1 MHQALALQLLESHV
15 WGSGTQMA
23 AAAEDLLEVVYA
35 IDREEQEA
43 QEEREDDTE
52 RARDGDGTDTETDAN
67 TDKLSPELQ
76 AFYDTF
82 LEPDCQSPQWTH
94 TPVSGGRERRQA
106 KRGRERQSDKEPPLR
121 RTTAEQLSEGDNAA
135 AAVTLAESAES
146 ETATNTAGG
155 AIFRLVSDGDEELL
169 LPRPPEPLGDIPIP
183 AYESD
188 LGMVP
193 PDDAGGIAEEAL
205 PSTAGNTPDDAG
217 AAPLREPERTVAWRR
232 RSVLAASPIIVG
244 GLVKMLNGGDC
255 DELLSACSVV
265 AGLCQGHVENATL
278 MGQATGLVTGLC
290 RALGYGTKPSAA
302 WTLPGGGGGGG
313 GVAGPAGWGGFDEG
327 ISGQGGGAQAGAGGA
342 GMEAIEVK
350 EAASQALVHLAMQN
364 RANKL
369 NVVRCEGALES
380 LRALLVDRAHPDL
393 QDTAAMVIANC
404 ADNFAAGGG
413 AEAARAIVDTPGML
427 AALRNLVEESVLSF
441 TDSADRSAGL
451 AAVISLSDHE
461 ELRAELRAAGI
472 SRALQC
478 MLQCNCRGAEY
489 DSMRAEALMAA
500 VNLAENADTV
510 RGDAGVLRTVVH
522 LSECAVIGQ
531 RGEGQAPIW
540 AVRECLRPLVSLS
553 VGRLGVF
560 CGNARRES
568 ACGV

>member
-1 MHQALALQLLESHV
+1 MHQALALQLVESHV

-23 AAAEDLLEVVYA
+23 AAAEDLLEVMYA

-82 LEPDCQSPQWTH
+82 LEPDCQSLQWAH

-106 KRGRERQSDKEPPLR
+106 KRGRERQSDKEPALR
-121 RTTAEQLSEGDNAA
+121 RTTAEQLSEGDHAA

-146 ETATNTAGG
+146 EVTTNTAGG
-155 AIFRLVSDGDEELL
+155 AIIRLVSDADEGLL
-169 LPRPPEPLGDIPIP
+169 LPRPRPPEPLVDIRIP
-183 AYESD
+183 AYESNP
-188 LGMVP
+188 GMVP
-193 PDDAGGIAEEAL
+193 PHDAGGIAEAAL
-205 PSTAGNTPDDAG
+205 LSTASNTPDDAG
-217 AAPLREPERTVAWRR
+217 GAPVREPERTVAWKR
-232 RSVLAASPIIVG
+232 RSVFAASPIIVG

-255 DELLSACSVV
+255 DELLSACNVI

-278 MGQATGLVTGLC
+278 MGQATGLVNGLC
-290 RALGYGTKPSAA
+290 RALGYGTKASAPRT
-302 WTLPGGGGGGG
+302 WPGGGGAAGAAVWG
-313 GVAGPAGWGGFDEG
+313 GVNEG
-327 ISGQGGGAQAGAGGA
+327 ISGQGGGAQAGAGSA
-342 GMEAIEVK
+342 GMEAVEVR

-472 SRALQC
+472 HRALQC
-478 MLQCNCRGAEY
+478 MLQCPCRGAEY

-500 VNLAENADTV
+500 VNLAEDADTV
-510 RGDAGVLRTVVH
+510 RGDAGVLRTVVR

-531 RGEGQAPIW
+531 KGEGQAPIW

-560 CGNARRES
+560 CGNARRERR
-568 ACGV
+568 GL